1 MIPPAY
7 PLGPEVNNL
16 ALGLVDL
23 PITGG
28 FISVSPRFTMAVQP
42 LTASTT
48 SITVA
53 GVGAVTILLSQ
64 QDTLNALRGI

>member
-1 MIPPAY
+1 M
-7 PLGPEVNNL
+7 
-16 ALGLVDL
+16 
-23 PITGG
+23 
-28 FISVSPRFTMAVQP
+28 SVQP

-64 QDTLNALRGI
+64 QDTLDALRGI